1 MYENLKLSFCIT
13 CKNRVSQIRQTLPVN
28 LENNKID
35 SLFVEFILVDFGS
48 TDGLKEWIGEN
59 FKQELKSGYLK
70 YYYTEKLSS
79 WHASIA
85 KNTAHFYAD
94 NDILVNL
101 DCDNYTGYRGG
112 KFVIQQFIQSKDF
125 KIVLH
130 QFNQYGDG
138 SFGRIGVL
146 RRFFDAIGGYDESF
160 EPMGYQDADLISR
173 LELLGLR
180 YVRLNDERYNQAEKN
195 TKMQSIV
202 NVNTS
207 LSWKQMENRNK
218 EKSRKNIIDG
228 ITRANNG
235 SHGIRSGVYRTYKD
249 LPMNTMEL
257 ILEYG
262 LCNRMRALD
271 SAIALSEKL
280 KVKLIVYWILNSNC
294 NCAFDK
300 LFKPIK
306 EVEVINGLPGHFIG
320 DCFFDAFLIKKMQ
333 ENNIDFVECFRGKNV
348 IVNSFSRFYSPD
360 IFYEKFIPIEY
371 LQSRI
376 HAKIIPDNT
385 IGVHIRRGDHK
396 MSIQYSPLNLF
407 IEVMNKEK
415 KDVFFYLAS
424 DDKRIK
430 EKLQIIYKDQIL
442 VGKEGDADRNSEK
455 GIQDALVELY
465 TLAKT
470 KRILGSY
477 YSSFSHTAAE
487 LGHIPEQTIY
497 RNMETDR
504 ITKETFAKDGIP
516 EYSPL
521 SIVMPVYNVPAGY
534 LQEAMD
540 SILDQTFVDFELIIV
555 DDGSTDDSISIV
567 KSYNDSRIRLI
578 QNNHDFIG
586 SLNIGMAAAR
596 GKYIVRMDADDIM
609 LPCRLQV
616 QYEFMEKHLKIAVC
630 GSWIEKFGNDERI
643 VQLPGE
649 HEQIVTSMLLSN
661 PMAHPS
667 VMIRKNVFEQL
678 GMELYKREY
687 PCAEDY
693 KLWTDL
699 ALKGYHFANIP
710 EVLLRYRCSEHQ
722 VTHTKWNT
730 MLQSTQKIQAEYAEE
745 IMEQIVSQEKRY
757 MDFFNSL
764 IDLSNEG
771 LLPLNGLLNIV
782 YRIYVF
788 FLRNSLPLHSGF

>member
-1 MYENLKLSFCIT
+1 M
-13 CKNRVSQIRQTLPVN
+13 
-28 LENNKID
+28 D
-35 SLFVEFILVDFGS
+35 SLIVEFILVDFGS

-146 RRFFDAIGGYDESF
+146 RRFFDAI
-160 EPMGYQDADLISR
+160 
-173 LELLGLR
+173 
-180 YVRLNDERYNQAEKN
+180 
-195 TKMQSIV
+195 
-202 NVNTS
+202 
-207 LSWKQMENRNK
+207 
-218 EKSRKNIIDG
+218 
-228 ITRANNG
+228 
-235 SHGIRSGVYRTYKD
+235 
-249 LPMNTMEL
+249 
-257 ILEYG
+257 
-262 LCNRMRALD
+262 
-271 SAIALSEKL
+271 
-280 KVKLIVYWILNSNC
+280 
-294 NCAFDK
+294 
-300 LFKPIK
+300 
-306 EVEVINGLPGHFIG
+306 
-320 DCFFDAFLIKKMQ
+320 
-333 ENNIDFVECFRGKNV
+333 
-348 IVNSFSRFYSPD
+348 
-360 IFYEKFIPIEY
+360 
-371 LQSRI
+371 
-376 HAKIIPDNT
+376 
-385 IGVHIRRGDHK
+385 
-396 MSIQYSPLNLF
+396 
-407 IEVMNKEK
+407 
-415 KDVFFYLAS
+415 
-424 DDKRIK
+424 
-430 EKLQIIYKDQIL
+430 
-442 VGKEGDADRNSEK
+442 
-455 GIQDALVELY
+455 
-465 TLAKT
+465 
-470 KRILGSY
+470 
-477 YSSFSHTAAE
+477 
-487 LGHIPEQTIY
+487 Y

-504 ITKETFAKDGIP
+504 MTKETFVKDGIP
-516 EYSPL
+516 AL
-521 SIVMPVYNVPAGY
+521 SIVIPVYNVPTGY

-555 DDGSTDDSISIV
+555 DDGSTDDSISII
-567 KSYNDSRIRLI
+567 KSYNDNRIRLI

-586 SLNIGMAAAR
+586 SLNIGMTAAR

-609 LPCRLQV
+609 LPHRLQV
-616 QYEFMEKHLKIAVC
+616 QYEFMEKHPKIAVC

-649 HEQIVTSMLLSN
+649 HEQIVTSMLSSN

-699 ALKGYHFANIP
+699 ALKGCHFANIP
-710 EVLLRYRCSEHQ
+710 EVLLKYRCSEHQ

-745 IMEQIVSQEKRY
+745 IMEQIVSQEQRY
-757 MDFFNSL
+757 MDLFNSL

-771 LLPLNGLLNIV
+771 LLHLNGLLNIV

-788 FLRNSLPLHSGF
+788 FLRNSVPLHSGF